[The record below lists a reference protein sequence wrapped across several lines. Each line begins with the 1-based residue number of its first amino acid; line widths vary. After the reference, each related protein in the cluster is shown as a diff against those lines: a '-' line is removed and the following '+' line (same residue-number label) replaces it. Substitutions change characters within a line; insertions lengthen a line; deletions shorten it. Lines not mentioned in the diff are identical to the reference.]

1 MSLNVGY
8 SPTDDIVFFTTGG
21 SAIGAY
27 TLGASGIAVDTPE
40 GSYKPVTL
48 EIMHFREYYMP
59 LGTNADYSPETDTLV
74 LGDGK
79 DRATRVEE
87 NGDLVAYWY
96 PDTGPDDLDLVAVAL
111 RNASKHVASVMDGS
125 A

>member
-1 MSLNVGY
+1 MNLVAGY
-8 SPTDDIVFFTTGG
+8 TPDIIYFT
-21 SAIGAY
+21 SCDSSSSDGAY
-27 TLGASGIAVDTPE
+27 ELGHSGIVVDKPKD
-40 GSYKPVTL
+40 SYKPVSL
-48 EIMHFREYYMP
+48 EIMYFREYYMP

-74 LGDGK
+74 FGDGK
-79 DRATRVEE
+79 DRATHVEE

-111 RNASKHVASVMDGS
+111 RNASKYVASAMDAS